1 MWRLCVSET
10 PDRPVRSRNDNRL
23 FDFGQTA
30 LGITPPD
37 GHRIAEEM
45 IDEADIRRGL
55 DGLAHAYGFKGFIVL
70 AIPGRESQRLAES
83 TLLTNWPREFL
94 QGYDEAN
101 LMAGSPVISRLRR
114 STIPFTYD
122 TSIESRRRLDGKGSV
137 VVSLFEQVSMK
148 RGVYIPVHDT
158 RGACGAVAFGG
169 NRELVSSEEMNQLT
183 FVAGGLFNRL
193 SELRAKK
200 NARNSTP
207 LSKRELECLFWAAAG
222 KTTSEMAKILSLSD
236 YTVNHYL
243 NRATRKLDSVN
254 RVQTVAKAIRAGLIN

>member
-10 PDRPVRSRNDNRL
+10 PDRPVTSRRSNRF
-23 FDFGQTA
+23 FDFNQTA
-30 LGITPPD
+30 LTITPPD

-45 IDEADIRRGL
+45 IDEADVRRGL
-55 DGLAHAYGFKGFIVL
+55 EGLAQTYGFKGFMVMGV
-70 AIPGRESQRLAES
+70 PGRESQSLAES

-94 QGYDEAN
+94 TGYDDAC
-101 LMAGSPVISRLRR
+101 LMAGSPVIDRLRR

-122 TSIESRRRLDGKGSV
+122 TRVDSRRRLDGKGAIV
-137 VVSLFEQVSMK
+137 ISLFQQVSMK
-148 RGVYIPVHDT
+148 RGIYIPVHDT
-158 RGACGAVAFGG
+158 LGNCGAVAFGG
-169 NRELVSSEEMNQLT
+169 DREMVSAEEMRELN

-200 NARNSTP
+200 NAHGTP
-207 LSKRELECLFWAAAG
+207 LSKRELECLYWAAAG
-222 KTTSEMAKILSLSD
+222 KTTSEMAKILSLSE